1 MDNTIYNDKKNIYK
15 LNMPDQECY
24 KCKSVIDT
32 SLIKCLH
39 NHHICAECY
48 LKEKDNIRIAEDD
61 IPFCKDRD
69 CQEKIYNF
77 DQI

>member
-1 MDNTIYNDKKNIYK
+1 MDMTIYNEKIDKYK
-15 LNMPDQECY
+15 SKMPDQECY
-24 KCKSVIDT
+24 KCKNVIDN

-48 LKEKDNIRIAEDD
+48 LNEKDIIRIAEDD

-69 CQEKIYNF
+69 C
-77 DQI
+77 